1 MSVSG
6 THTPFAGQTPQRQ
19 DNTDMNLGGQ
29 SRKDG
34 DRPDTGARQESFG
47 RAMAKAMA
55 PQRKPLVDDAAPIAV
70 PVAVPVLSPL
80 IPQPPVQAEPAAAMR
95 GDATAIADRIDRYLR
110 GADGA
115 SSLRQGDGMVVRLPG
130 NALGVTQVAL
140 RLEGEVLVVSLSMQA
155 QAGAAAMAVLG
166 QAIQSRSRHA
176 VRLEDDTAD
185 AARPEDDTRFDPLN
199 PRGPVA

>member
-19 DNTDMNLGGQ
+19 DSAEMNLGGQ
-29 SRKDG
+29 GRKG
-34 DRPDTGARQESFG
+34 DDRHETGARQDSFG

-55 PQRKPLVDDAAPIAV
+55 PLRKPAVEDAIPVAAP
-70 PVAVPVLSPL
+70 VPVLSPL
-80 IPQPPVQAEPAAAMR
+80 IPQPPVQAEATPAQR
-95 GDATAIADRIDRYLR
+95 GDAGAVADRIDRYLR
-110 GADGA
+110 GAEGA
-115 SSLRQGDGMVVRLPG
+115 SALRQGEGMVVKLPG

-166 QAIQSRSRHA
+166 QAIQTRTRHA
-176 VRLEDDTAD
+176 VRLEDEAERS
-185 AARPEDDTRFDPLN
+185 AQPEDDRGFDPLN
-199 PRGPVA
+199 PRGRVA